1 MDLFLLLGHQMA
13 KFTSFREKAMIL
25 GNNISF
31 LAMMVVLMQ

>member
-25 GNNISF
+25 GNSISSM
-31 LAMMVVLMQ
+31 AMMVVSMQ